1 MSLSRRLLL
10 VIVAA
15 ALLVGGAWLWR
26 ACTETDEAK
35 ILRVVEEART
45 SIEEKS
51 LRGVTGLLSPD
62 YQDNLGL
69 TAQSVRPML
78 QRLFLG
84 VQSIR
89 VDVANLSVSV
99 IGPDGTAGVSLDAA
113 VSGSLQD
120 QPVYL
125 MGTPDQRARVTL
137 TLIKDGRTWLVR
149 EVDGIRLPEL
159 E

>member
-1 MSLSRRLLL
+1 MTRLRSVL
-10 VIVAA
+10 IVVGLAA
-15 ALLVGGAWLWR
+15 MLAGGAWLWR

-35 ILRVVEEART
+35 ILRVVEEGRT

-51 LRGVTGLLSPD
+51 LRGVMALLAPD
-62 YQDNLGL
+62 YQDNIGL
-69 TAQSVRPML
+69 TAQSIRPML

-89 VDVANLSVSV
+89 VDVANLSGPV
-99 IGPDGTAGVSLDAA
+99 IGPDGAADVSLDVA
-113 VSGSLQD
+113 VSGSMQD

-125 MGTPDQRARVTL
+125 MGTPDQRARLTL
-137 TLIKDGRTWLVR
+137 TLIKDGRKWLVR